1 MKRIFA
7 TRTNAQGTCALT
19 ELKQSLQATKTELAQ
34 AYSAFDYVSD
44 PDLTDSCIYKI
55 RSLQSHMDY
64 LVKQIK
70 ELEACAVA
78 VIPQRKARWI

>member
-1 MKRIFA
+1 MKRISHI
-7 TRTNAQGTCALT
+7 RTNAQDSCALT
-19 ELKQSLQATKTELAQ
+19 ELKQSLQLTKTELAQ
-34 AYSAFDYVSD
+34 AYSAFDYASD

-70 ELEACAVA
+70 ELEACAAA
-78 VIPQRKARWI
+78 VVPRRKARWI